1 MAPPAKNSS
10 GEGGAHLPPNFK
22 MLPKTFLRCF
32 LLIACVAFVADHA
45 RAQVPS
51 ETASGPVDEV
61 RAQLLSSLAGELTA
75 HFSAEGDLQLEL
87 SRPWQPVSGKS
98 GETNT
103 GLAVKLTEF
112 PAALSSTLLLRV
124 RVTEGSQPPRE
135 ESVLCRAQLWRDA
148 WVAQTPADR
157 GESFDPGRCDVRRI
171 DALRERD
178 AIPAS
183 FVNSTDW
190 SYLRP
195 VSAGRL
201 LTWRD
206 ISRRA
211 LVRKGQVIDVSA
223 LDGSLQVNLKALAM
237 QDGGKGETVRV
248 RNIESRR
255 EFAALVVGEN
265 RAQVNF

>member
-1 MAPPAKNSS
+1 MTPPI
-10 GEGGAHLPPNFK
+10 H
-22 MLPKTFLRCF
+22 FLRC
-32 LLIACVAFVADHA
+32 LLLATGAALAFGHA
-45 RAQVPS
+45 RAQAPS
-51 ETASGPVDEV
+51 ETAADPLVELRTG
-61 RAQLLSSLAGELTA
+61 LLSSLAQELTA
-75 HFSAEGDLQLEL
+75 HFNTEGELQLEL
-87 SRPWQPVSGKS
+87 ARPWQPITGKAGDS
-98 GETNT
+98 KEGVT
-103 GLAVKLTEF
+103 AKLIEF
-112 PAALSSTLLLRV
+112 PAALSSTLLLRI
-124 RVTEGSQPPRE
+124 RITEGSQSPRE

-157 GESFDPGRCDVRRI
+157 GDFFDPAACDVRRI
-171 DALRERD
+171 DALRDRD

-183 FVNSTDW
+183 FINSTDW

-195 VSAGRL
+195 VPAGRL

-223 LDGSLQVNLKALAM
+223 LDGFLQVNLKALAM